1 MAADKIASDVR
12 YSGVAPDDVR
22 LVDLGVITA
31 CYHRASAQTHLL
43 MEPSP
48 EIMAHLWGRTL
59 SLADIT
65 AALSAEFEV
74 AADAGSDF
82 ADTLSA
88 RLQELCAIGLVAVTS
103 DSGDA

>member
-1 MAADKIASDVR
+1 MGVR
-12 YSGVAPDDVR
+12 YSGACPDDVR

-31 CYHRASAQTHLL
+31 CYHRPSGQTHLL

-59 SLADIT
+59 TLTEIT
-65 AALSAEFEV
+65 AALAAEFDM
-74 AADAGSDF
+74 AAEADF
-82 ADTLSA
+82 PDTLAA
-88 RLQELCAIGLVAVTS
+88 RLEELTAIGLVTKQM